1 MTGQL
6 KVLVTGGNAGIGL
19 ALCKQLATEN
29 NIHVFLGSR
38 DEERGK
44 EAVNSILQA
53 APDAKVTLV
62 VIDVASTASVQ
73 AAAASL
79 ADEKPFHAIVNNA
92 GVGLAQVGVTADDIL
107 NVNVYGAKR
116 VNEAFLPLLNPE
128 GGRLVGTSSGVASS
142 YAGNSFQGKPMGLL
156 PSAERAPLQSS
167 DVTWAQL
174 EQIMAREKELGYGEG
189 QAAAYAAYG
198 LSKAVLTAYYMSLA
212 REHPR
217 LVVSTCSP
225 GFIATAMTAGFG
237 ASLQPEQG
245 TVSLKKC
252 ILGHLGACKGWYYGS
267 DGLRSPLNY
276 MRNPGEPEYQG

>member
-1 MTGQL
+1 MSSPL

-19 ALCKQLATEN
+19 ALCMQLSVDH

-38 DEERGK
+38 NEERGQA
-44 EAVNSILQA
+44 AVNSILRA
-53 APDAKVTLV
+53 APEAKVTLV

-79 ADEKPFHAIVNNA
+79 VDQKPFHAIVNNA
-92 GVGLAQVGVTADDIL
+92 GVGLAHDGVTELDIL

-116 VNEAFLPLLNPE
+116 VNDAFLPLLNPE

-156 PSAERAPLQSS
+156 PSEERAPLQSF

-174 EQIMAREKELGYGEG
+174 EHIMAREKELGYGEG
-189 QAAAYAAYG
+189 RAGLFAAYG
-198 LSKAVLTAYYMSLA
+198 ISKAVLTAYYMQLA
-212 REHPR
+212 RELPR

-225 GFIATAMTAGFG
+225 GFIATALTAGFG

-252 ILGHLGACKGWYYGS
+252 ILGDLGACSGWYYGS
-267 DGLRSPLNY
+267 DGLRSPLDH